1 MGATRNKFSP
11 EFRDRAVRRVDE
23 HRGGYPSE
31 WEALHVLQ
39 VRLANARAFS
49 ELCVSRQQNAPAA
62 GCRGG
67 GTSWSPF
74 NVPQASVRKRGRSTS
89 ST

>member
-31 WEALHVLQ
+31 WAALHVLQ
-39 VRLANARAFS
+39 VRRLIAAWSRTILKHSATWGCGPRS
-49 ELCVSRQQNAPAA
+49 CV
-62 GCRGG
+62 G
-67 GTSWSPF
+67 
-74 NVPQASVRKRGRSTS
+74 
-89 ST
+89 